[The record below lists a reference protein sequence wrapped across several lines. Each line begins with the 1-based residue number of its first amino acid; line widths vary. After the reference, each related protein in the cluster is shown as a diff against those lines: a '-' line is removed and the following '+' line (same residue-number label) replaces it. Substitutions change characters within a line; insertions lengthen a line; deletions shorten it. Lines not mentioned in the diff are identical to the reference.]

1 MFENSGNK
9 LKALSK
15 LLFVLGLIATIIAA
29 IAYSITYD
37 RYGDADGFRFWQFLI
52 ILISGSFS
60 SYITSLLLYAF
71 GNLVDDASALRSD
84 VKEINYRLCQV
95 YISARTESHDGENP
109 LQENKAGGFFSVY
122 QKADDR
128 RCPQCGLTIH
138 SPQIVVCPRCGTH
151 V

>member
-15 LLFVLGLIATIIAA
+15 FLFVLGLVATMIAA

-52 ILISGSFS
+52 ILISGSLS

-84 VKEINYRLCQV
+84 VKEMNYRLCQV
-95 YISARTESHDGENP
+95 YISARTASHAGDS
-109 LQENKAGGFFSVY
+109 LQQENKAGVFISEY
-122 QKADDR
+122 QKTDGR
-128 RCPQCGLTIH
+128 RCPNCGLTIH
-138 SPQIVVCPRCGTH
+138 SPQIVVCPKCGTH